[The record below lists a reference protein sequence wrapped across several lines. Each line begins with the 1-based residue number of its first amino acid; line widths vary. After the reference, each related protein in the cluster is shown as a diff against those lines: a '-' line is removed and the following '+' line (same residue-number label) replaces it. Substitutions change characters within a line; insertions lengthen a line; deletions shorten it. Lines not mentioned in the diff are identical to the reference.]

1 MTRPRRR
8 TSTSPTPASESLSI
22 ATTLSLTIDLAGSGP
37 SSSATRTMIFPGST
51 VSWTLR
57 RPSRATTAPKSSDSP
72 PTYQR
77 MRRRRGIGVLAV
89 VLFGVTA
96 MSHTTATRKQCLGDF
111 TKVLDTVPAGGVI
124 AADIID
130 DNPLAHSTY
139 PINESFDR
147 YNPLKENKLDYERRI
162 REKLDAVIKAAEGI
176 VRRPLSGRWGTSVRD
191 AMQLAERA
199 FAAFGGDQK
208 LLVVFSSMIE
218 QSRRYDFTGE
228 NLTAARIGQ
237 IIARELAAQRLPDLQ
252 GVEVC
257 VVGAGATGPGGPST
271 EKLLSIRNFWLQ
283 YFKAAGANLPPAPYG
298 SAFLKCPSEWLLIF
312 SLLVI

>member
-1 MTRPRRR
+1 MRCWLTGRPSGQYLQSR
-8 TSTSPTPASESLSI
+8 ESLPLTTGKGPTERDMPSALRRLLI
-22 ATTLSLTIDLAGSGP
+22 LLVLAATVATGCGRR
-37 SSSATRTMIFPGST
+37 SATNRVTM
-51 VSWTLR
+51 
-57 RPSRATTAPKSSDSP
+57 
-72 PTYQR
+72 
-77 MRRRRGIGVLAV
+77 
-89 VLFGVTA
+89 VLFDVTA
-96 MSHTTATRKQCLGDF
+96 MSHTTAIRKQYLGDF
-111 TKVLDTVPAGGVI
+111 TKVLDTVTAGGVI

-162 REKLDAVIKAAEGI
+162 REKRDAVIKAAEGI

-237 IIARELAAQRLPDLQ
+237 IIARERAAQLLPDLQ

-257 VVGAGATGPGGPST
+257 VVGAGATGPDGPST

-283 YFKAAGANLPPAPYG
+283 YFKAAGANLPPERYG
-298 SAFLKCPSEWLLIF
+298 SAFLKCP
-312 SLLVI
+312 